1 MIDQPSIDE
10 STMTSLHARDAVTDA
25 VLWFDGFRDST
36 RAARELRDIADRIRD
51 GGAPAA
57 SEASTALSANVLS
70 TASLAEQEGADSEEI
85 ADVLERLAET
95 LEASGWGGVR
105 AVAALQ

>member
-1 MIDQPSIDE
+1 MIEQPSIDDE
-10 STMTSLHARDAVTDA
+10 TMTSLHARDAVTDA
-25 VLWFDGFRDST
+25 VLWFDGYRDST
-36 RAARELRDIADRIRD
+36 RAAEELENIADRIRG

-57 SEASTALSANVLS
+57 SEASTALAANVLS
-70 TASLAEQEGADSEEI
+70 TVRLAEQEGADAEEI

-95 LEASGWGGVR
+95 LDEAGWGGVR